1 MADAG
6 DFEVRTY
13 RTVTWRLLPFL
24 FLCYI
29 LAYLDRVNVGFARLQ
44 MQADLHLSDTAYGIG
59 AGMFFIGY
67 FFFEVPSNLLLHR
80 VGARMWIARIMI
92 VWGLVSSATMFTNS
106 QTTFYVLRFLLGVA
120 EAGFFPGIILY
131 LTYWYTQA
139 HRARMVALFVTAIAF
154 AGVLGGPVSGWI
166 MERMGGVG
174 GLRNWEWLYLLE
186 GLPSVVVGVL
196 VLFYL
201 DDGPARASWLTDEQ
215 KALLARRLAEEE
227 AAKAA
232 DGHQAHRAIDAF
244 RTPAVW
250 LLSLIYFGTVMGNY
264 GVTFWLP
271 QIISETIT
279 RNPWQIGLV
288 SMLPWGVAAVTAV
301 LVGASSD
308 RAQERRWH
316 IATAA
321 AVGAV
326 AFGLS
331 GLPGLSGWLGLA
343 CLTVATA
350 GMLSALST
358 FWALPTAMLSGRA
371 AAAGIAWINSVGNL
385 SGYVSP
391 FVIGAIRDATRDA
404 SHPNGNM
411 FLALLVL
418 AVSLLTA
425 SALTLIVTRPG
436 LTTSRRKPEAG
447 LKTGGYER
455 L

>member
-1 MADAG
+1 VADAG
-6 DFEVRTY
+6 DFEARTY

-29 LAYLDRVNVGFARLQ
+29 LAYLDRVNIGFARLQ

-131 LTYWYTQA
+131 LTFWYTQA

-201 DDGPARASWLTDEQ
+201 DDGPARASWLTDTQ

-250 LLSLIYFGTVMGNY
+250 ALSLIYFGTVMGNY

-308 RAQERRWH
+308 RMQERRWH
-316 IATAA
+316 IAIAA
-321 AVGAV
+321 AVGAI

-425 SALTLIVTRPG
+425 SALTLMVTRPG
-436 LTTSRRKPEAG
+436 L
-447 LKTGGYER
+447 KTGAPGRSEDLPLR
-455 L
+455 QPR